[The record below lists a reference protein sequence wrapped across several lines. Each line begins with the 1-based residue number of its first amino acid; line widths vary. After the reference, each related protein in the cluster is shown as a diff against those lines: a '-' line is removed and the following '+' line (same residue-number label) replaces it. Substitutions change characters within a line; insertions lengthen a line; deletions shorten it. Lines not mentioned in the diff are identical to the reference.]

1 MLRRTSLRGCARLRL
16 IAAIALTAAVFAG
29 NPGTSAGDEPTTD
42 SELLAAYCIGVFGA
56 DQASLKSRLVPACLA
71 NEPAHECSARLSGIE
86 RDRQRVDH
94 TLRQLQDSLAT
105 RGIVAPDRYMALA
118 KYLVATSCWDG
129 L

>member
-1 MLRRTSLRGCARLRL
+1 MLRRTSLRGCASLRL

-29 NPGTSAGDEPTTD
+29 NPGTSAGDEPTTHRD
-42 SELLAAYCIGVFGA
+42 PLAASRIGGFGA
-56 DQASLKSRLVPACLA
+56 GEPALQAPLVPASLA

-86 RDRQRVDH
+86 LDRQRVDH
-94 TLRQLQDSLAT
+94 TLRQLQDSLAM
-105 RGIVAPDRYMALA
+105 RGIVAPDRYLALA

>member
-1 MLRRTSLRGCARLRL
+1 MRL
-16 IAAIALTAAVFAG
+16 IAAIALTAAAFAG
-29 NPGTSAGDEPTTD
+29 NPGTSAGDEPTSD

-56 DQASLKSRLVPACLA
+56 DQASLKSRFVPACRA
-71 NEPAHECSARLSGIE
+71 DEPAHECSARLTEIAL
-86 RDRQRVDH
+86 DRHHVDD
-94 TLRQLQDSLAT
+94 TLRRLQDSMAM